1 MLDQQSRWQRILL
14 GCFLLSGVLAMSSQA
29 QPNSAAVSRPSDINR
44 ADPTVRQMLGQK
56 LMLDLRYYCQQA
68 TPAGACRTPLTSL
81 PAELA
86 ALISKYNIGGVILFA
101 ENLQDNQQ
109 IITLNRQLQQAAASS
124 ALKQPL
130 FISIDQEGGRVAR
143 LPRQLATS
151 FSGNMAIGA
160 TYPRHGNHFAKLT
173 GTILADELLAL
184 GINVN
189 FAPTVDVNVNPDN
202 PVINVRA
209 FAENPAVVA
218 ELGGAMTAAMQQRGV
233 IAALKHF
240 PGHGDTHVDS
250 HLGLPRV
257 EHSRQQIDQVDLLP
271 FTEIINKQQP
281 GMIMTA
287 HIQYPA
293 LDSTTFT
300 AKDGQQMLKPATLS
314 RAILH
319 DLLRQQLGFNGLIV
333 TDALDM
339 AGISHFFSPHDAVI
353 ATFAAGADIALMPVK
368 LQGPAELANLAALL
382 TALEQAVENGELD
395 RTELRA
401 SYQRIIKLKQQYPL
415 LPEGTAAAQLAKADK
430 LLGSPAHRQAELA
443 LAQAAIT
450 RIPSA
455 EHANKATLPA
465 LNGKQIVLIMPDSN
479 KAAALSLAIQQQSR
493 QPLSIRSLSLLQD
506 DLSEAGTLLAQADVV
521 ISGFITPMPSLAEIG
536 GMDDVSALGP
546 LAARYQRQQQDFL
559 SLLRQVKQSQT
570 PHLFISLRAPYDAA
584 IYGQYADV
592 SLASYAYNSED
603 NAIAAGDPGATYT
616 ALARVLLGQA
626 EPTGSLPVTVKPA
639 STELAAPAKPN
650 KQDSAH

>member
-1 MLDQQSRWQRILL
+1 MADKQKGRQRKWLEWFIT
-14 GCFLLSGVLAMSSQA
+14 GCTLSGALVMSSQA
-29 QPNSAAVSRPSDINR
+29 QPTAAT
-44 ADPTVRQMLGQK
+44 ATAATVRQMLGQK
-56 LMLDLRYYCQQA
+56 LMLDLRYYCPEPTA
-68 TPAGACRTPLTSL
+68 AGKCRTPLTSL
-81 PAELA
+81 PPELA
-86 ALISKYNIGGVILFA
+86 KLISQYDIGGVILFA
-101 ENLQDNQQ
+101 ENLQHTQQ
-109 IITLNRQLQQAAASS
+109 IIGLNRQLQQAAAQS

-160 TYPRHGNHFAKLT
+160 TYPQHGTHFAE
-173 GTILADELLAL
+173 LAGAITAAELLAL

-209 FAENPAVVA
+209 FAEDPAVVA

-257 EHSRQQIDQVDLLP
+257 EHSREQIDQVDLLP
-271 FTEIINKQQP
+271 FTDIINKQQP

-293 LDSTTFT
+293 LDSSTFI

-319 DLLRQQLGFNGLIV
+319 DLLREQLGYQGLIV

-368 LQGPAELANLAALL
+368 LQSPAELADLAALL
-382 TALEQAVENGELD
+382 SALEQAVANEQLSK
-395 RTELRA
+395 TELLA
-401 SYQRIIKLKQQYPL
+401 SYQRIISLKQQYPL
-415 LPEGTAAAQLAKADK
+415 LPEGTAAEQLARADR
-430 LLGSPAHRQAELA
+430 LLGSQAHRQAELA
-443 LAQAAIT
+443 LAEAAIT
-450 RIPSA
+450 RIPMPD
-455 EHANKATLPA
+455 NNDKAALPE
-465 LNGKQIVLIMPDSN
+465 LSGKQILLIMPDSN
-479 KAAALSLAIQQQSR
+479 KAAALSVALQQQSP
-493 QPLSIRSLSLLQD
+493 QPLTITSLSLLQD
-506 DLSEAGTLLAQADVV
+506 DLSGAAALLAKADVV

-546 LAARYQRQQQDFL
+546 LAARYQRQQLDFL
-559 SLLRQVKQSQT
+559 ALLRQLAQLQT
-570 PHLFISLRAPYDAA
+570 PHVFISLRAPYDAA
-584 IYGQYADV
+584 VYGQYADV

-616 ALARVLLGQA
+616 ALARVLLGQVRPA
-626 EPTGSLPVTVKPA
+626 GQLPVTINTGSAQQPVPAAADKPA
-639 STELAAPAKPN
+639 QAR
-650 KQDSAH
+650 